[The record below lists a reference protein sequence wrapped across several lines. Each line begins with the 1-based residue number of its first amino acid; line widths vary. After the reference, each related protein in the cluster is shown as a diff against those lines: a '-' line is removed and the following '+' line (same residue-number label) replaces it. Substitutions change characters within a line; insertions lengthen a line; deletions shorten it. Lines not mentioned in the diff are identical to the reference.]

1 MAPKDTL
8 QKLLQDLPNSGQ
20 FQLQREGSIS
30 SAVRITGFLKGRDN
44 DGVVV
49 QSGRRFFVVAED
61 DIVAIEK
68 LAPVP
73 QLKLDDVE
81 VAVDVKKDATVKV
94 VAFVAAEDLRGHIG
108 MKPLVYDIPS
118 RAHEFIAEGHVV
130 DTAHARWMKQTG
142 LEGFPGVDDSDTG
155 FKTTYYPTYKQTSR
169 QTTSLTGTSNNDT
182 QTDYQTDWVT
192 DTFQDPSLDSE

>member
-1 MAPKDTL
+1 MNPKDTL
-8 QKLLQDLPNSGQ
+8 QKLLQELPNAGQ
-20 FQLQREGSIS
+20 FQLDRESSTS
-30 SAVRITGFLKGRDN
+30 SAVRITGFLKGRDK

-49 QSGRRFFVVAED
+49 QSGRRFFVIAED
-61 DIVAIEK
+61 DIVAIEQ

-73 QLKLDDVE
+73 QIKLDDVE
-81 VAVDVKKDATVKV
+81 VAVSVTKGATVKV
-94 VAFVAAEDLRGHIG
+94 VAFVAAEDLSGHIG

-130 DTAHARWMKQTG
+130 DAAHARWMSQTG
-142 LEGFPGVDDSDTG
+142 LSGFPGLDAGDT

-169 QTTSLTGTSNNDT
+169 QTTSLTGTTNNDT

-192 DTFQDPSLDSE
+192 DTFQDPNLDSD